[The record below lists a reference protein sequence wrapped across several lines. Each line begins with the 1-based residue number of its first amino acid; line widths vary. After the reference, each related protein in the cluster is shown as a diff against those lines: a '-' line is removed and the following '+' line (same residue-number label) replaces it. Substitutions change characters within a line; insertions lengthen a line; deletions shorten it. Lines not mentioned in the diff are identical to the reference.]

1 MVTIL
6 LSFKWA
12 VSLCSIST
20 LKLKKWEKEFQRIG
34 RNKSFTCAWGLCRLS
49 VSGTCTCA
57 FLSLSIGEQSL
68 TNRGGGNS
76 GDQSFC
82 VRFSYLYYNQLFSI
96 VEQSLNNTV
105 DKAFGSLLPLPTKT
119 SLFDWYTLL
128 QKVTQS

>member
-1 MVTIL
+1 MRRGVPKKELVGIKVLPVHGASVGSL
-6 LSFKWA
+6 LA
-12 VSLCSIST
+12 VLA
-20 LKLKKWEKEFQRIG
+20 L
-34 RNKSFTCAWGLCRLS
+34 
-49 VSGTCTCA
+49 A

-119 SLFDWYTLL
+119 SLFDWCTLL